1 MTVDTMSQPEQ
12 SDSKNDDAARRQRR
26 KNYALLTVL
35 FAWVVIIYLVAI
47 LRIGGGS

>member
-1 MTVDTMSQPEQ
+1 MTVDAMSQPEQ
-12 SDSKNDDAARRQRR
+12 NNSKNDDAARRQRR

-47 LRIGGGS
+47 LRMGDGS

>member
-26 KNYALLTVL
+26 KNYALLTFL
-35 FAWVVIIYLVAI
+35 FGWVVIIYLVAI

>member
-1 MTVDTMSQPEQ
+1 MIVNAMSPEQ
-12 SDSKNDDAARRQRR
+12 NNCNIEDASRRQRR

-47 LRIGGGS
+47 LRMGGGA

>member
-1 MTVDTMSQPEQ
+1 MTVDAMSQPEQ
-12 SDSKNDDAARRQRR
+12 NNSKNNDAARLQRR

-47 LRIGGGS
+47 LRMGGGS